1 MGYYS
6 TIPLNNDSMS
16 RYAGTRCY
24 GYGTGESHARIIQ
37 RAGGEI
43 GYDGFKD
50 PRPNENGN
58 IVASEVFINDKTH
71 TIHGINFSKNGEFC
85 CSYTGMNY
93 QDIKDSNERDCQMK
107 QSQSQSNNNEP
118 RCDEYGVEIR
128 EVRSSNQTHTQNNE
142 ITRK

>member
-1 MGYYS
+1 MCQ
-6 TIPLNNDSMS
+6 
-16 RYAGTRCY
+16 RYR
-24 GYGTGESHARIIQ
+24 
-37 RAGGEI
+37 
-43 GYDGFKD
+43 
-50 PRPNENGN
+50 
-58 IVASEVFINDKTH
+58 V
-71 TIHGINFSKNGEFC
+71 FSKYSFIQGVKAK
-85 CSYTGMNY
+85 GQIMNY